1 MQARWYAIVFLW
13 VTCSFCAVVQPTTVP
28 QQDLPDSFGEELEKI
43 ERDGFELKDY
53 LYPFRD
59 GFVNYL
65 VTLLE
70 NDPVQSATGR
80 VSEVRIYRSDSEGT
94 QLLSREVVAGM
105 HLAFHELNNT
115 DINRDGS
122 REIVIW
128 KGCGG
133 TAWSCQQIG
142 VYQIRGNRL
151 INLSEPITGSL
162 FPSSLVDVDQ
172 DGSLE
177 IIAMETRWE
186 TYEHLPHPV
195 APKVEEIFAWSNG
208 SYQRASKEYP
218 DYYQK
223 KINQIESLM
232 DQIENSRDDPVWE
245 VRGRPPVLT
254 RLFRSGNRSYEY
266 LGNSIRLLLNYDRM
280 GQTERGWEE
289 FEKLLQTE
297 RFVENE
303 VWQSIK
309 DPIREDFRKEL
320 GPPD

>member
-1 MQARWYAIVFLW
+1 MQGRWWGIVFLW
-13 VTCSFCAVVQPTTVP
+13 VTFSFCAVVQPTTVP
-28 QQDLPDSFGEELEKI
+28 QQDLPYSFGEELEKI

-53 LYPFRD
+53 LYPYND
-59 GFVNYL
+59 GFVHYL
-65 VTLLE
+65 VILLE
-70 NDPVQSATGR
+70 NDAVQSATGR
-80 VSEVRIYRSDSEGT
+80 ISEVRIYRSDSQGT
-94 QLLSREVVAGM
+94 QLLTREVVARM

-115 DINRDGS
+115 DINGDGS

-133 TAWSCQQIG
+133 TAWLCQQIG
-142 VYQIRGNRL
+142 VYQIRENRL

-177 IIAMETRWE
+177 IIAIETRWE
-186 TYEHLPHPV
+186 AYEHLPHPV

-208 SYQRASKEYP
+208 SYRRASKEYP

-223 KINQIESLM
+223 KINQLESLM
-232 DQIENSRDDPVWE
+232 DQTELPYD
-245 VRGRPPVLT
+245 
-254 RLFRSGNRSYEY
+254 Y
-266 LGNSIRLLLNYDRM
+266 LGYSIQLLLNYDRM

-289 FEKLLQTE
+289 FERLLQTE
-297 RFVENE
+297 RFVESAMPGRAAARRFLFE
-303 VWQSIK
+303 VWQSSK

>member
-1 MQARWYAIVFLW
+1 MQARWYGIVFLW
-13 VTCSFCAVVQPTTVP
+13 VTVSFCAVVQPTTVP
-28 QQDLPDSFGEELEKI
+28 QQELPDSFGEALEEI
-43 ERDGFELKDY
+43 ERDGFELRDY
-53 LYPFRD
+53 LYPYYD
-59 GFVNYL
+59 GFVQYL

-70 NDPVQSATGR
+70 NDPVQSAIGR
-80 VSEVRIYRSDSEGT
+80 VSELRIYRFDSQGT
-94 QLLSREVVAGM
+94 QFLAREVVAGM

-115 DINRDGS
+115 DINGDGS
-122 REIVIW
+122 RKIVIW

-142 VYQIRGNRL
+142 VYQIRENRL
-151 INLSEPITGSL
+151 INLSEPITGSV

-177 IIAMETRWE
+177 IIAIETRWE

-195 APKVEEIFAWSNG
+195 APSVEEIFAWSNG
-208 SYQRASKEYP
+208 SYRRASKEYP

-232 DQIENSRDDPVWE
+232 DQTELPYD
-245 VRGRPPVLT
+245 
-254 RLFRSGNRSYEY
+254 Y
-266 LGNSIRLLLNYDRM
+266 LGYSIKLLLNYDRM

-289 FEKLLQTE
+289 FERLLQTE
-297 RFVENE
+297 RPSIVEND

-309 DPIREDFRKEL
+309 DPIVEDFKKEL
-320 GPPD
+320 GPPH

>member
-1 MQARWYAIVFLW
+1 MQARGYGIVFLW
-13 VTCSFCAVVQPTTVP
+13 VTFSFCAVVQPTTAP
-28 QQDLPDSFGEELEKI
+28 QRELPDSFGEVREEI
-43 ERDGFELKDY
+43 ERDGFELRDS
-53 LYPFRD
+53 LYPYNH
-59 GFVNYL
+59 GFVHYL

-70 NDPVQSATGR
+70 NDAVQSANGL
-80 VSEVRIYRSDSEGT
+80 VSELRIYRSDSQGT
-94 QLLSREVVAGM
+94 QFLGREVVAGM

-115 DINRDGS
+115 DINGDGT

-142 VYQIRGNRL
+142 VYQISGNRL
-151 INLSEPITGSL
+151 INLTESITGSL
-162 FPSSLVDVDQ
+162 FPSSLVDLNQ

-195 APKVEEIFAWSNG
+195 APSVEEIFAWSNG
-208 SYQRASKEYP
+208 SYRRASKEYP

-223 KINQIESLM
+223 KINHIELLM
-232 DQIENSRDDPVWE
+232 DQVENPYD
-245 VRGRPPVLT
+245 
-254 RLFRSGNRSYEY
+254 Y
-266 LGNSIRLLLNYDRM
+266 LGNSIKLLLNYDRM

-289 FEKLLQTE
+289 FERLLQTE
-297 RFVENE
+297 HPTIVEND

-309 DPIREDFRKEL
+309 DPIVEDFKKEL
-320 GPPD
+320 GQPD

>member
-1 MQARWYAIVFLW
+1 MMQARWYGIVFLW
-13 VTCSFCAVVQPTTVP
+13 VTFSFCAVVQPTTVP
-28 QQDLPDSFGEELEKI
+28 QQELPDSFGEVLEEI
-43 ERDGFELKDY
+43 ERDGFELRDS
-53 LYPFRD
+53 LYPYND
-59 GFVNYL
+59 GLVHYL

-70 NDPVQSATGR
+70 NDAVQSVTGR
-80 VSEVRIYRSDSEGT
+80 VSELRIYRVDSQGT
-94 QLLSREVVAGM
+94 QLLTREVVARM

-115 DINRDGS
+115 DINGDGS
-122 REIVIW
+122 REMVIW

-177 IIAMETRWE
+177 IIAIETRWE

-195 APKVEEIFAWSNG
+195 APSVEEIFAWSNG
-208 SYQRASKEYP
+208 SYRRASQEYP
-218 DYYQK
+218 DYYQQ
-223 KINQIESLM
+223 KINHIESLM
-232 DQIENSRDDPVWE
+232 DQIELPYD
-245 VRGRPPVLT
+245 
-254 RLFRSGNRSYEY
+254 Y
-266 LGNSIRLLLNYDRM
+266 LGNSIKLLLNYDRM

-289 FEKLLQTE
+289 FERLLQTE
-297 RFVENE
+297 RHSIVESD

-309 DPIREDFRKEL
+309 DPIVEDFKKEL
-320 GPPD
+320 GQHD

>member
-1 MQARWYAIVFLW
+1 MQARWYGIVFLW
-13 VTCSFCAVVQPTTVP
+13 VTFSFCAVVQPTTVP
-28 QQDLPDSFGEELEKI
+28 QQDLPDSFGEVLEEI

-53 LYPFRD
+53 LYPYND
-59 GFVNYL
+59 HYL

-70 NDPVQSATGR
+70 NDPVQSTAGR
-80 VSEVRIYRSDSEGT
+80 VSELRIYRSDSEGT
-94 QLLSREVVAGM
+94 QLLAREVVARM

-122 REIVIW
+122 REMVIW

-162 FPSSLVDVDQ
+162 FSSSLVDVDQ

-177 IIAMETRWE
+177 IIAIETRWE

-195 APKVEEIFAWSNG
+195 APSVEEIFAWSNG
-208 SYQRASKEYP
+208 SYRRASKEYP

-223 KINQIESLM
+223 KINHIESLM
-232 DQIENSRDDPVWE
+232 DQVENPYD
-245 VRGRPPVLT
+245 
-254 RLFRSGNRSYEY
+254 Y

-289 FEKLLQTE
+289 FERLLQTE
-297 RFVENE
+297 RRSIVEND

-309 DPIREDFRKEL
+309 DPIVEDFKKEL
-320 GPPD
+320 GQPD

>member
-1 MQARWYAIVFLW
+1 MSDASSLVWDRFLC
-13 VTCSFCAVVQPTTVP
+13 VTVSFCAVVQPTTVP
-28 QQDLPDSFGEELEKI
+28 QQEFSDSFGEVLEDI
-43 ERDGFELKDY
+43 ERDGFELRDY
-53 LYPFRD
+53 LYPYND
-59 GFVNYL
+59 GFVQYL

-70 NDPVQSATGR
+70 NDPVQSAIGR
-80 VSEVRIYRSDSEGT
+80 VSELRVYRFDSQGT
-94 QLLSREVVAGM
+94 QLLAREVVAGM

-115 DINRDGS
+115 DFNGDGS

-142 VYQIRGNRL
+142 VYQIRENRL

-177 IIAMETRWE
+177 IIAIETRWE

-195 APKVEEIFAWSNG
+195 APSVQEIFAWSNG
-208 SYQRASKEYP
+208 SFRRASKEYP

-232 DQIENSRDDPVWE
+232 DQTELLYDY
-245 VRGRPPVLT
+245 L
-254 RLFRSGNRSYEY
+254 EY
-266 LGNSIRLLLNYDRM
+266 SIKLLMNYDRI
-280 GQTERGWEE
+280 GQTERGCPSASVKTLPLASGW
-289 FEKLLQTE
+289 
-297 RFVENE
+297 
-303 VWQSIK
+303 S
-309 DPIREDFRKEL
+309 D
-320 GPPD
+320 GS

>member
-28 QQDLPDSFGEELEKI
+28 QQELSDSFGEVLEEIK
-43 ERDGFELKDY
+43 RDGFEVRDS
-53 LYPFRD
+53 LYPYND
-59 GFVNYL
+59 GFVHYL

-80 VSEVRIYRSDSEGT
+80 VSELRIYRSDSQGT
-94 QLLSREVVAGM
+94 QFLGREVVAGM

-115 DINRDGS
+115 DINGDGT

-142 VYQIRGNRL
+142 IYQIRGNRL

-162 FPSSLVDVDQ
+162 FPSSLVDLDQ
-172 DGSLE
+172 NGSLE
-177 IIAMETRWE
+177 IIAIETRWE

-195 APKVEEIFAWSNG
+195 APSVEEIFAWSNG
-208 SYQRASKEYP
+208 SYRRASKEYP

-223 KINQIESLM
+223 KINHIESLL
-232 DQIENSRDDPVWE
+232 DQSELPYD
-245 VRGRPPVLT
+245 
-254 RLFRSGNRSYEY
+254 Y
-266 LGNSIRLLLNYDRM
+266 LGNAIRLLLNYDRM
-280 GQTERGWEE
+280 GQAERGWEE
-289 FEKLLQTE
+289 FERLLQTE
-297 RFVENE
+297 HPTIVENE
-303 VWQSIK
+303 VWQTIK
-309 DPIREDFRKEL
+309 DPIVEDFKKEL
-320 GPPD
+320 GQPD

>member
-1 MQARWYAIVFLW
+1 MWLFQADEVLVMQGRSCWTVFLFAILHSYGIAQS
-13 VTCSFCAVVQPTTVP
+13 TMPSFLQK
-28 QQDLPDSFGEELEKI
+28 DLPDSFIEVVQKLEK
-43 ERDGFELKDY
+43 EGFELKDY
-53 LYPFRD
+53 LYPYQD
-59 GFVNYL
+59 GLAAYL

-70 NDPVQSATGR
+70 KEQALVGR
-80 VSEVRIYRSDSEGT
+80 VSEFRIYRSDAKGT
-94 QLLSREVVAGM
+94 ELLRRDVFERRALS
-105 HLAFHELNNT
+105 FHELNNT
-115 DINRDGS
+115 DVNGDGL

-128 KGCGG
+128 KWCGG
-133 TAWSCQQIG
+133 TAWLCQQIG
-142 VYQIRGNRL
+142 VYQVQGSRS
-151 INLSEPITGSL
+151 INLTEHITGSL
-162 FPSSLVDVDQ
+162 FPSSLVDVDK

-177 IIAMETRWE
+177 IIAIETRWE

-195 APKVEEIFAWSNG
+195 APSVEEIFAWSNG
-208 SYQRASKEYP
+208 SYRRASKEYP

-232 DQIENSRDDPVWE
+232 DQIEN
-245 VRGRPPVLT
+245 PP

>member
-1 MQARWYAIVFLW
+1 MQARWYGIVFLW
-13 VTCSFCAVVQPTTVP
+13 VTVSFCAVVQPTTVP
-28 QQDLPDSFGEELEKI
+28 QRELPDSFGEVLEEI
-43 ERDGFELKDY
+43 ERDGFELRDY
-53 LYPFRD
+53 LYPYND
-59 GFVNYL
+59 GFVQYL

-70 NDPVQSATGR
+70 NDPVQSAIGR
-80 VSEVRIYRSDSEGT
+80 VSKLRIDRFDSQGT
-94 QLLSREVVAGM
+94 QLLAREVVAGM

-115 DINRDGS
+115 DINGDGS

-142 VYQIRGNRL
+142 VYQIRENRL

-177 IIAMETRWE
+177 IIAIETRWE
-186 TYEHLPHPV
+186 TYEHLPQPV
-195 APKVEEIFAWSNG
+195 ATSVQEIFAWSNG
-208 SYQRASKEYP
+208 SYRRASKEYP

-232 DQIENSRDDPVWE
+232 DQTELPYD
-245 VRGRPPVLT
+245 
-254 RLFRSGNRSYEY
+254 Y
-266 LGNSIRLLLNYDRM
+266 LGNSIKLLLNYDRM

-289 FEKLLQTE
+289 FERLLQTE
-297 RFVENE
+297 RPSIVEND

-309 DPIREDFRKEL
+309 DPIVEDFRKEL
-320 GPPD
+320 GQHH